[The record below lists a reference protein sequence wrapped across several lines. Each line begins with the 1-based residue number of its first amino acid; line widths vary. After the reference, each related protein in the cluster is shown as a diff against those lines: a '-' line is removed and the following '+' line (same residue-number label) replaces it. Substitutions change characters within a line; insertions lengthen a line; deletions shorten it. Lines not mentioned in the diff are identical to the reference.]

1 MAGSGRT
8 LLQALDYWA
17 AAQPDKVLHT
27 FLDDRGNPVNA
38 LTYSG
43 LLAQSHAVAATLLS
57 SSSSSS
63 SGRKKGCGL
72 RRGDRALLVFPPCLD
87 FIVTFYACLRAGI
100 VAVPVFPPG
109 TLPEYLDDVFLVL
122 LLLLLLLRGQTSSL
136 FWLISATLRFTIT
149 GGTLSRLPPFLAFRI
164 HVCSLPIRFDP
175 LNVRRTLFGFALFFF
190 APFLLQIRGRQRKT
204 CTCLQRFRKRAVRAS
219 H

>member
-43 LLAQSHAVAATLLS
+43 LLAQSRAVAATLLSSSS

-122 LLLLLLLRGQTSSL
+122 LLLLLRGQTSSL
-136 FWLISATLRFTIT
+136 FWLISALLS
-149 GGTLSRLPPFLAFRI
+149 GSPSPEELSRDRHP
-164 HVCSLPIRFDP
+164 S
-175 LNVRRTLFGFALFFF
+175 
-190 APFLLQIRGRQRKT
+190 
-204 CTCLQRFRKRAVRAS
+204 
-219 H
+219 